1 MSLLVRSSKPSIH
14 DSKFRPVRPP
24 LQLAGETSNSGNG
37 STNGFV
43 VAKKQ
48 SQKDQEDADNEKQQ
62 EAMSTLIQTWI
73 DSLQLI
79 TVITTFFVATEAS
92 FLVISIPSRT
102 DPALSI
108 AGRVSNIGLMSALV
122 IHCHSAVISFVGA
135 FCLIRY
141 KLDFVQKNEEKI
153 EKQLFNSTS
162 KFDSDTVRGRV
173 SPPSGDQITWSTNPH
188 LVQVGPFQGPP
199 PSLLLA
205 RCHLLCVFLSFI
217 GLVLAIMGVVSMAWD
232 RLPLVVSIFPIIWS
246 GLSLFAALMIIIIP
260 PTKSSHMY
268 YGLTS

>member
-1 MSLLVRSSKPSIH
+1 MKEL
-14 DSKFRPVRPP
+14 DFRC
-24 LQLAGETSNSGNG
+24 LGETSNSGNG

-43 VAKKQ
+43 VGRKL
-48 SQKDQEDADNEKQQ
+48 SQKDQEDADDEKQQ

-92 FLVISIPSRT
+92 FLVITIPSRT

-108 AGRVSNIGLMSALV
+108 AGQVANIGLISALV
-122 IHCHSAVISFVGA
+122 IHGHSAVISFLGA

-141 KLDFVQKNEEKI
+141 KLDVAQKDEEKI
-153 EKQLFNSTS
+153 EKQLFNSPTS
-162 KFDSDTVRGRV
+162 YDSDKVRGRV
-173 SPPSGDQITWSTNPH
+173 RVNSPLSGDQIIWSTNPH

-205 RCHLLCVFLSFI
+205 RCHFLCVILSFI
-217 GLVLAIMGVVSMAWD
+217 GLVLALMGAISMAWD
-232 RLPLVVSIFPIIWS
+232 RLPLIVSIFPIIWTS
-246 GLSLFAALMIIIIP
+246 LCLLSALMILIIP
-260 PTKSSHMY
+260 PTKSSHIY
-268 YGLTS
+268 YDPSRRSR